1 MNHGHIVDL
10 LAGYVS
16 SPDRDLVLQVGRL
29 LRDTWTTKLKRDF
42 PDRSFVVCFD
52 ELHSEDLV
60 DYQITFFQTAEPENA
75 LKPRDAPSIPN

>member
-42 PDRSFVVCFD
+42 PDRPFVVCFD

-60 DYQITFFQTAEPENA
+60 DYQITFFQTAEPDNKLEH
-75 LKPRDAPSIPN
+75 RDVPSIPN